1 MELNIAIVDD
11 LEHDRIIIKNSVDRF
26 FRDRHN
32 CTIRSAEYSSAE
44 DFLKTYRKGM
54 FEIIFVDVCM
64 GEMDGLTL
72 AEQLRIADRELGI
85 IFMSTT
91 RDFVFQSFSSQPKG
105 YLCKPFEY
113 AVFAEV
119 MNRTIRDLDAE
130 DKLLKVSI
138 PHKVLEIPLSEI
150 VAVLSNN
157 HSVDLKL
164 ITGEVK
170 QSIML
175 FGELETALENEPNF
189 LFCSRGVIINMDY
202 ASQVRGDQIIM
213 QDEMIYP
220 VRRRGRKDILA
231 KFTKY
236 AASRMRRRLDI

>member
-26 FRDRHN
+26 FSDRHN

-54 FEIIFVDVCM
+54 FEIIFIDVCM

-72 AEQLRIADRELGI
+72 AEQLRIADRELCI

-113 AVFAEV
+113 AAFAEV

-175 FGELETALENEPNF
+175 FFF
-189 LFCSRGVIINMDY
+189 L
-202 ASQVRGDQIIM
+202 
-213 QDEMIYP
+213 
-220 VRRRGRKDILA
+220 
-231 KFTKY
+231 
-236 AASRMRRRLDI
+236 

>member
-113 AVFAEV
+113 AAFAEV

-130 DKLLKVSI
+130 DK
-138 PHKVLEIPLSEI
+138 HI
-150 VAVLSNN
+150 VTATTDY
-157 HSVDLKL
+157 SVK
-164 ITGEVK
+164 IEASVESGNVFACQFHPEKSAEVGM
-170 QSIML
+170 QIL
-175 FGELETALENEPNF
+175 RNF
-189 LFCSRGVIINMDY
+189 T
-202 ASQVRGDQIIM
+202 QV
-213 QDEMIYP
+213 
-220 VRRRGRKDILA
+220 
-231 KFTKY
+231 
-236 AASRMRRRLDI
+236 